1 MVAKAEDKRIRRTKK
16 AIREA
21 LLRLMQ
27 TKPVARVTAA
37 ELCREADINRNT
49 FYAHYSTP
57 EDVLAE
63 IEDEF
68 LTDLVDMLESTYA
81 EGGVT
86 LAMCKEIDNNRE
98 RWRSMWHGHPEL
110 LSRALDV
117 CCERTLAHWDDE
129 NLAGADEEK
138 LLEEALF
145 LQFVTRGA
153 SGVVGT
159 WLDDG
164 CRIPPE
170 QLSALIDRFVLEG
183 QRGVKR

>member
-1 MVAKAEDKRIRRTKK
+1 MVAKAEDKRVRRTKK
-16 AIREA
+16 AVREA

-27 TKPVARVTAA
+27 AKPVARVTAA
-37 ELCREADINRNT
+37 ELCREADVNRNT

-63 IEDEF
+63 IEGEF
-68 LTDLVDMLESTYA
+68 LTGLVDMLESTYA

-86 LAMCKEIDNNRE
+86 LAMCKEIDSNRE

-129 NLAGADEEK
+129 NNAGADEQ
-138 LLEEALF
+138 ALF

-153 SGVVGT
+153 SGVVGA

-164 CRIPPE
+164 CRMPPE
-170 QLSALIDRFVLEG
+170 QMSALIDRFVREG